1 MGYDENDF
9 VLKERNS
16 NGFDISVL
24 VPKKEHKYEIYG
36 FNRNEYFD
44 NLSYDDIT
52 SSHIFFKNIT
62 DYHKQYKYPHENSR
76 LINKTIDSDRIL
88 FISGDS
94 QMIPDIPIL
103 SCYFKEIWYMDNRNN
118 LTLSNKYK
126 DINFTD
132 VLVKIGRTEQSD
144 YLDKNFR

>member
-1 MGYDENDF
+1 
-9 VLKERNS
+9 
-16 NGFDISVL
+16 
-24 VPKKEHKYEIYG
+24 
-36 FNRNEYFD
+36 
-44 NLSYDDIT
+44 
-52 SSHIFFKNIT
+52 
-62 DYHKQYKYPHENSR
+62 
-76 LINKTIDSDRIL
+76 
-88 FISGDS
+88 
-94 QMIPDIPIL
+94 MIPDIPIL